1 MNLTKPKTI
10 VILLIVIIVIMGLF
24 SILKNKSSDYKF
36 SLSDRTVGDCV
47 ISEKKRD
54 SKVFDDSDAVC
65 YIFKKL
71 EGKDIAK
78 EEIKHVIDL
87 EAEFRGSTTVDK
99 PMALSGDPVPN
110 YIFKHQTMNMSQ
122 AKIDRIYDAE
132 SYYLQFVGL
141 IDKSAF

>member
-1 MNLTKPKTI
+1 MKQKTV

-24 SILKNKSSDYKF
+24 SFLKNKNSNSEPA
-36 SLSDRTVGDCV
+36 LSDRTIGDCV
-47 ISEKKRD
+47 ISEEKRD
-54 SKVFDDSDAVC
+54 SKVYDDSDAVC

-71 EGKDIAK
+71 EGKDVTK

-87 EAEFRGSTTVDK
+87 EAEFRESTTVDK
-99 PMALSGDPVPN
+99 PMASFGDPVPN

-132 SYYLQFVGL
+132 SYYLQFVGF
-141 IDKSAF
+141 IGKNAF